1 MKKKKITI
9 ILLFIFMLIST
20 ILYFNIGSDYF
31 WHLKLGEYI
40 TKFKQLPTE
49 CIYSWFAIKNNLMF
63 LPHEWLS
70 QIIIYGFYHLSN
82 TFAPIIY
89 IGTFLTLLVFFIY
102 KTTIKTL
109 LNKDLTLFIP
119 FIILS
124 TINLSIY
131 TQPRPHII
139 SWLFIALTIY
149 LSYDLY
155 KNNSK
160 KIYLLPI
167 ISLFWA
173 NIHGG
178 SSCLA
183 YLIPG
188 LFLVVGLFNF
198 NKWSVYNTKLSK
210 EKIKIYIL
218 VIILIVVSLLIN
230 PYGFSMILYPYIN
243 IFDNTMTSIINEWHP
258 LNIKRLTG
266 FLGYLCIFYNL
277 YIYYQSNRKIKLID
291 LLLFIIFTF
300 LATSSYRFVPLFVI
314 ISFYTSINYLKEKN
328 SNLENRI
335 LPIITI
341 IIILFSLSLQFTKVN
356 QKLNIQIL
364 DEKLISTIKEFKPK
378 RLYNDYNIGGYLIYH
393 EIDVFIDGRADA
405 YSKTNLKDSYS
416 LSVGDGKNTKDL
428 LNKYDFDLLITEN
441 NCYLDKYL
449 KKDNDYEF
457 IIKDNKYSIYKK
469 INEKE
474 FN

>member
-1 MKKKKITI
+1 MKKKKLI
-9 ILLFIFMLIST
+9 IFLLFIFILISS

-40 TKFKQLPTE
+40 TKFKELPNE
-49 CIYSWFAIKNNLMF
+49 CIYSWFATENNLMF

-70 QIIIYGFYHLSN
+70 QIILYELFSFSKIY
-82 TFAPIIY
+82 TPIVY
-89 IGTFLTLLVFFIY
+89 ISIFMLLLILFFY
-102 KTTIKTL
+102 KTTIKKLT
-109 LNKDLTLFIP
+109 NKDLTLFIP
-119 FIILS
+119 LIIIS
-124 TINLSIY
+124 AINITLY

-139 SWLFIALTIY
+139 SWLFIAITIY

-155 KNNSK
+155 QNNSK
-160 KIYLLPI
+160 KIYLLPL
-167 ISLFWA
+167 ISLLWA

-188 LFLVVGLFNF
+188 LFLVIGLFNF
-198 NKWSVYNTKLSK
+198 NKWGLTNKKLPHN
-210 EKIKIYIL
+210 KIRLFII
-218 VIILIVVSLLIN
+218 IILLCFIALLIN
-230 PYGFSMILYPYIN
+230 PFGIDMILYPYIN
-243 IFDNTMTSIINEWHP
+243 IFDDTMTKIVNEWHP
-258 LNIKRLTG
+258 LNIRKLTG

-277 YIYYQSNRKIKLID
+277 YIYYQSSGKIKLID
-291 LLLFIIFTF
+291 LTLFIIFAF

-314 ISFYTSINYLKEKN
+314 ISFYTTINYLKEKN
-328 SNLENRI
+328 NSKNLI
-335 LPIITI
+335 PFIITI
-341 IIILFSLSLQFTKVN
+341 CLFIIIIPQITNINK
-356 QKLNIQIL
+356 KLNTQIL
-364 DEKLISTIKEFKPK
+364 DEKLIITIKEFKPK

-405 YSKTNLKDSYS
+405 YTKANLKDSYS
-416 LSVGDGKNTKDL
+416 LSVGDGTNTKEL

-449 KKDNDYEF
+449 KEDNDYKF
-457 IIKDNKYSIYKK
+457 IIKDNKYSIYKR

-474 FN
+474 FTSN